1 MKAIEDGKTSEN
13 LSLGCQDKLN
23 NLWLLLHGFQKFA
36 FSVKTIG
43 LHDNDI
49 IITISFS
56 NLSTLGTVL
65 KSYRFQCFQK
75 FSKVTIVFYRFR
87 VDAR

>member
-1 MKAIEDGKTSEN
+1 MKTIENGKTSEN
-13 LSLGCQDKLN
+13 LSFGCQDKLN

-36 FSVKTIG
+36 FSVKTIR

-56 NLSTLGTVL
+56 NLSPLW
-65 KSYRFQCFQK
+65 RP
-75 FSKVTIVFYRFR
+75 FSKVIVFSVFKSFQKLPLFLI
-87 VDAR
+87 VFV